1 MNVLGK
7 IFTTN
12 LSFLQGRDFK
22 RLLLN
27 IHNSTTLNEDRRPKN
42 QAYKGLI
49 YEKAVL
55 VRTEIYEIKFHK
67 YVRENPTVY

>member
-12 LSFLQGRDFK
+12 MSFLQGRDFK

-27 IHNSTTLNEDRRPKN
+27 IHNSTALNDRRPKN
-42 QAYKGLI
+42 QAYEGLI

-55 VRTEIYEIKFHK
+55 VRTEIYEIKFYK
-67 YVRENPTVY
+67 YVRENPAVY